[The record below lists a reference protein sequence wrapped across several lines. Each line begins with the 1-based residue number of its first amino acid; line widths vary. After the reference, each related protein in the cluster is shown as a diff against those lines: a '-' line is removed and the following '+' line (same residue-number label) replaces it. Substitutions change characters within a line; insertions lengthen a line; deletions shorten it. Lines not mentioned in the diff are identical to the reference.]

1 MSWRIDVRCAGSGGQ
16 GLALAA
22 VVLAEVGLAA
32 NCEVALTQEY
42 GPEARGGASRAD
54 VAISDTTIANPQCQ
68 VPGVLLAL
76 HDKAWRKFAVGTPA
90 VLAALGR
97 GDTVAVVDGD
107 LVDVAPG
114 TPNVLALPFEQV
126 ARDELRAKVVANMLA
141 VGALGRLLGRFPA
154 DLVEQGVARRSPS
167 AFREL
172 NTVAVRRGWA
182 MMGVLLDAAPAGS
195 DAGLASAGAATAKG
209 AVGAA
214 TAKGEVTADAGARA

>member
-32 NCEVALTQEY
+32 DCEVALTQEY

-54 VAISDTTIANPQCQ
+54 VAISDATIANPQCQ

-76 HDKAWRKFAVGTPA
+76 HDKAWRKFATGVPA

-97 GDTVAVVDGD
+97 GDTVAVVDAD

-114 TPNVLALPFEQV
+114 APNVLALPFEQV

-141 VGALGRLLGRFPA
+141 VGALGRLLDRFPA
-154 DLVEQGVARRSPS
+154 DLVEAGVARRSPS

-182 MMGVLLDAAPAGS
+182 MMAALLDAAPSGR
-195 DAGLASAGAATAKG
+195 DAGLVTVG
-209 AVGAA
+209 AVGG
-214 TAKGEVTADAGARA
+214 KEEVTADAGARP